1 MKKLNTY
8 CSIGC
13 LSVVLSILSSCSTS
27 RQEFDIS
34 YKLIPVD
41 ARWDK
46 TPEPLMEQIVDK
58 YKTSVDSIMSIVIGK
73 SSQYMAPG
81 RPETS
86 LTNLSA
92 DIIKTEVQRD
102 FGQPIDFAIINTG
115 GIRNPL
121 MQGDITLGEI
131 YSIFPFDNTLC
142 LIKLKGSD
150 VRELLNI
157 VASRNG
163 EAVSKDVHMT
173 IADEKAIEPTINGRP
188 IDDHRIYSIAT
199 IDYVANGG
207 DHMTPFLNAIE
218 RKNSNTFMR
227 DAVINFIE
235 RENREGHT
243 IAPPKGGRIISSNNK

>member
-81 RPETS
+81 QTR
-86 LTNLSA
+86 NLI
-92 DIIKTEVQRD
+92 D
-102 FGQPIDFAIINTG
+102 QPLGRHHKNRSSTRFRSIGRFRNYQYR

-121 MQGDITLGEI
+121 MQGDITLGEYI
-131 YSIFPFDNTLC
+131 LSSLSI
-142 LIKLKGSD
+142 IHY
-150 VRELLNI
+150 
-157 VASRNG
+157 
-163 EAVSKDVHMT
+163 VS
-173 IADEKAIEPTINGRP
+173 
-188 IDDHRIYSIAT
+188 
-199 IDYVANGG
+199 
-207 DHMTPFLNAIE
+207 
-218 RKNSNTFMR
+218 
-227 DAVINFIE
+227 
-235 RENREGHT
+235 
-243 IAPPKGGRIISSNNK
+243 

>member
-102 FGQPIDFAIINTG
+102 FGQPVDFAIINTG

-173 IADEKAIEPTINGRP
+173 IADEKS
-188 IDDHRIYSIAT
+188 HRTDRQRQTYRRRSYLFHRHDRLCSQWRRSHDPVPECNRT
-199 IDYVANGG
+199 EKQQHFHERCRYKF
-207 DHMTPFLNAIE
+207 HRE
-218 RKNSNTFMR
+218 RKPGGTHHRTSQRGTHNL
-227 DAVINFIE
+227 IE
-235 RENREGHT
+235 
-243 IAPPKGGRIISSNNK
+243 

>member
-102 FGQPIDFAIINTG
+102 FGQPVDFAIINTG

-173 IADEKAIEPTINGRP
+173 IADEKAIEPTVNLSLIH
-188 IDDHRIYSIAT
+188 I
-199 IDYVANGG
+199 
-207 DHMTPFLNAIE
+207 
-218 RKNSNTFMR
+218 
-227 DAVINFIE
+227 
-235 RENREGHT
+235 
-243 IAPPKGGRIISSNNK
+243 

>member
-92 DIIKTEVQRD
+92 DIIKPKFNEISVNRSISQSSIQ
-102 FGQPIDFAIINTG
+102 GGYAIHSC
-115 GIRNPL
+115 R
-121 MQGDITLGEI
+121 EI
-131 YSIFPFDNTLC
+131 LHWAKYILSSLSI
-142 LIKLKGSD
+142 IHY
-150 VRELLNI
+150 
-157 VASRNG
+157 
-163 EAVSKDVHMT
+163 VS
-173 IADEKAIEPTINGRP
+173 
-188 IDDHRIYSIAT
+188 
-199 IDYVANGG
+199 
-207 DHMTPFLNAIE
+207 
-218 RKNSNTFMR
+218 
-227 DAVINFIE
+227 
-235 RENREGHT
+235 
-243 IAPPKGGRIISSNNK
+243 

>member
-188 IDDHRIYSIAT
+188 IDDDRIYSIAT

-207 DHMTPFLNAIE
+207 DHMTPFLNAITEKQQHFHERCRYKFHRE
-218 RKNSNTFMR
+218 RKPGGTHHRTSQRGTHNL
-227 DAVINFIE
+227 IE
-235 RENREGHT
+235 
-243 IAPPKGGRIISSNNK
+243 

>member
-1 MKKLNTY
+1 
-8 CSIGC
+8 
-13 LSVVLSILSSCSTS
+13 
-27 RQEFDIS
+27 
-34 YKLIPVD
+34 
-41 ARWDK
+41 
-46 TPEPLMEQIVDK
+46 
-58 YKTSVDSIMSIVIGK
+58 
-73 SSQYMAPG
+73 MAPG

-102 FGQPIDFAIINTG
+102 FGQPVDFAIINTG

-173 IADEKAIEPTINGRP
+173 IAD
-188 IDDHRIYSIAT
+188 DRIYSIAT

>member
-102 FGQPIDFAIINTG
+102 FGQSVDFAIINTG

-188 IDDHRIYSIAT
+188 ID
-199 IDYVANGG
+199 YVANGG

-235 RENREGHT
+235 RENREGRT

>member
-58 YKTSVDSIMSIVIGK
+58 YKTSVD
-73 SSQYMAPG
+73 

-102 FGQPIDFAIINTG
+102 FGQPVDFAIINTG

-131 YSIFPFDNTLC
+131 YSIFPFDNT
-142 LIKLKGSD
+142 
-150 VRELLNI
+150 
-157 VASRNG
+157 
-163 EAVSKDVHMT
+163 
-173 IADEKAIEPTINGRP
+173 
-188 IDDHRIYSIAT
+188 
-199 IDYVANGG
+199 
-207 DHMTPFLNAIE
+207 
-218 RKNSNTFMR
+218 
-227 DAVINFIE
+227 
-235 RENREGHT
+235 
-243 IAPPKGGRIISSNNK
+243 

>member
-13 LSVVLSILSSCSTS
+13 LSVVLSILSSCSPS

-81 RPETS
+81 RPETP

-92 DIIKTEVQRD
+92 DIIKTETQRD
-102 FGQPIDFAIINTG
+102 FGQPVDFAIINTG

-142 LIKLKGSD
+142 LIKLKRFRCTRVTQYRSFPERRGREQRCTHDYCRRKSHRTDHQRQTYRRRSYLFHRHDRLCSQRRGSHD
-150 VRELLNI
+150 PVPECNR
-157 VASRNG
+157 
-163 EAVSKDVHMT
+163 T
-173 IADEKAIEPTINGRP
+173 EKQQHFHERCRYKF
-188 IDDHRIYSIAT
+188 HR
-199 IDYVANGG
+199 
-207 DHMTPFLNAIE
+207 E
-218 RKNSNTFMR
+218 RKPGGTHHRTSQRGTHNL
-227 DAVINFIE
+227 IE
-235 RENREGHT
+235 
-243 IAPPKGGRIISSNNK
+243 

>member
-102 FGQPIDFAIINTG
+102 FGQPVDFAIINTG

-121 MQGDITLGEI
+121 MQGDITLVEI

-142 LIKLKGSD
+142 LIKLKGSGKL
-150 VRELLNI
+150 R
-157 VASRNG
+157 
-163 EAVSKDVHMT
+163 
-173 IADEKAIEPTINGRP
+173 
-188 IDDHRIYSIAT
+188 Y
-199 IDYVANGG
+199 
-207 DHMTPFLNAIE
+207 
-218 RKNSNTFMR
+218 
-227 DAVINFIE
+227 
-235 RENREGHT
+235 
-243 IAPPKGGRIISSNNK
+243 

>member
-1 MKKLNTY
+1 
-8 CSIGC
+8 
-13 LSVVLSILSSCSTS
+13 
-27 RQEFDIS
+27 
-34 YKLIPVD
+34 
-41 ARWDK
+41 
-46 TPEPLMEQIVDK
+46 
-58 YKTSVDSIMSIVIGK
+58 
-73 SSQYMAPG
+73 
-81 RPETS
+81 
-86 LTNLSA
+86 
-92 DIIKTEVQRD
+92 
-102 FGQPIDFAIINTG
+102 
-115 GIRNPL
+115 

-188 IDDHRIYSIAT
+188 IDNDRIYSIAT

-218 RKNSNTFMR
+218 RKTATLS
-227 DAVINFIE
+227 
-235 RENREGHT
+235 
-243 IAPPKGGRIISSNNK
+243 

>member
-92 DIIKTEVQRD
+92 DIIKTDR
-102 FGQPIDFAIINTG
+102 F
-115 GIRNPL
+115 RNH
-121 MQGDITLGEI
+121 QYRGDTQSTHAGRYYIGRN
-131 YSIFPFDNTLC
+131 IFYLPF
-142 LIKLKGSD
+142 
-150 VRELLNI
+150 R
-157 VASRNG
+157 
-163 EAVSKDVHMT
+163 
-173 IADEKAIEPTINGRP
+173 
-188 IDDHRIYSIAT
+188 
-199 IDYVANGG
+199 
-207 DHMTPFLNAIE
+207 
-218 RKNSNTFMR
+218 
-227 DAVINFIE
+227 
-235 RENREGHT
+235 
-243 IAPPKGGRIISSNNK
+243 

>member
-115 GIRNPL
+115 GIAQSTHAGRYYIGRN
-121 MQGDITLGEI
+121 
-131 YSIFPFDNTLC
+131 IFYLPF
-142 LIKLKGSD
+142 
-150 VRELLNI
+150 R
-157 VASRNG
+157 
-163 EAVSKDVHMT
+163 
-173 IADEKAIEPTINGRP
+173 
-188 IDDHRIYSIAT
+188 
-199 IDYVANGG
+199 
-207 DHMTPFLNAIE
+207 
-218 RKNSNTFMR
+218 
-227 DAVINFIE
+227 
-235 RENREGHT
+235 
-243 IAPPKGGRIISSNNK
+243 

>member
-1 MKKLNTY
+1 M
-8 CSIGC
+8 
-13 LSVVLSILSSCSTS
+13 
-27 RQEFDIS
+27 
-34 YKLIPVD
+34 
-41 ARWDK
+41 
-46 TPEPLMEQIVDK
+46 
-58 YKTSVDSIMSIVIGK
+58 
-73 SSQYMAPG
+73 
-81 RPETS
+81 
-86 LTNLSA
+86 SA

-173 IADEKAIEPTINGRP
+173 IADEKAIESTHTHHRT
-188 IDDHRIYSIAT
+188 DHQRQTYRQRSYLFHRHDRLCSQWRRSHDPVPECNRAEKQQHFHERCR
-199 IDYVANGG
+199 YKL
-207 DHMTPFLNAIE
+207 HRE
-218 RKNSNTFMR
+218 RKPGGTHHRTTQRGAHNL
-227 DAVINFIE
+227 IE
-235 RENREGHT
+235 
-243 IAPPKGGRIISSNNK
+243 

>member
-81 RPETS
+81 RPETP

-92 DIIKTEVQRD
+92 DIIKTEAQRD
-102 FGQPIDFAIINTG
+102 FGQPVDFAIINTG

-173 IADEKAIEPTINGRP
+173 IADEKAIYRPSTADLSTTIV
-188 IDDHRIYSIAT
+188 SI
-199 IDYVANGG
+199 
-207 DHMTPFLNAIE
+207 PSP
-218 RKNSNTFMR
+218 R
-227 DAVINFIE
+227 
-235 RENREGHT
+235 
-243 IAPPKGGRIISSNNK
+243 

>member
-13 LSVVLSILSSCSTS
+13 LSVVLSILSSCSPS

-81 RPETS
+81 RPETP

-92 DIIKTEVQRD
+92 DIIKTEAQRD
-102 FGQPIDFAIINTG
+102 FGQPVDFAIINTG

-121 MQGDITLGEI
+121 MQGDI
-131 YSIFPFDNTLC
+131 TLC

-188 IDDHRIYSIAT
+188 IDDDRIYSIAT

>member
-102 FGQPIDFAIINTG
+102 FGQPVDFAIINTG

-173 IADEKAIEPTINGRP
+173 IADEKLSNRPSTADLSTTIV
-188 IDDHRIYSIAT
+188 SI
-199 IDYVANGG
+199 
-207 DHMTPFLNAIE
+207 PSP
-218 RKNSNTFMR
+218 R
-227 DAVINFIE
+227 
-235 RENREGHT
+235 
-243 IAPPKGGRIISSNNK
+243 